1 MCNCEKQ
8 SAFYVYKLAK
18 KLCEKFSEFSLK
30 KMFGQGKFLKKMHA
44 VDTSSD
50 FYRAYDVQ

>member
-1 MCNCEKQ
+1 MCNCKKQ
-8 SAFYVYKLAK
+8 SAFYVNKLSK
-18 KLCEKFSEFSLK
+18 KLCENFSEFSLK